1 MVEVLDELLAEPEVA
16 GAVADC
22 FDWPST
28 ADVGVVASSAATVGV
43 LADATGIWLITT
55 APPATLATP
64 ATVTTARE
72 RQVRRH
78 RFFMA
83 DVRPGRAGRG
93 FMSPTLSGLC

>member
-1 MVEVLDELLAEPEVA
+1 MPEDLLVEPDAA

-22 FDWPST
+22 FDRPST
-28 ADVGVVASSAATVGV
+28 AVVGVVTASSAATVGV
-43 LADATGIWLITT
+43 LAEATGIWLITT

-83 DVRPGRAGRG
+83 EVMPGRAGRG
-93 FMSPTLSGLC
+93 FMPPTLSGHG